1 MEDIP
6 IDMRCEKKRDM
17 KDCSRVF
24 GLGNWEHKFLLTKVS
39 ENAGYAYLRKKL
51 GVQLGAY

>member
-1 MEDIP
+1 
-6 IDMRCEKKRDM
+6 M

-24 GLGNWEHKFLLTKVS
+24 GLGNWKHKFPLTKVS